1 MPAEGIIHAQGK
13 AQGVMS
19 MSNRPGFRGVP
30 RKGCPEEQPPGWER
44 KDDGDY
50 QGVQRA
56 HRAMG
61 AAPGRGSQC
70 EKILE
75 RPVFSFVKGG

>member
-1 MPAEGIIHAQGK
+1 
-13 AQGVMS
+13 

-30 RKGCPEEQPPGWER
+30 RKVRPEKQPPGWEK
-44 KDDGDY
+44 KDDRDY
-50 QGVQRA
+50 QGVHRA

-61 AAPGRGSQC
+61 AAPGRGSRC

-75 RPVFSFVKGG
+75 RLLLSFVKGG